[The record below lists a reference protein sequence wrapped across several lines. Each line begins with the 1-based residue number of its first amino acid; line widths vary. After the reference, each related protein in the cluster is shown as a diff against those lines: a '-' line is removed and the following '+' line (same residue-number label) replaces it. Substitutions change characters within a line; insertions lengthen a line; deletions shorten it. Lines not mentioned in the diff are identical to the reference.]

1 MGSFIFDRKIYIV
14 VVTSHSHMSFADKIY
29 NLLNNFSTEHF
40 QDSAEATISAGDF
53 DILMR
58 NIGEALSSEKG

>member
-1 MGSFIFDRKIYIV
+1 
-14 VVTSHSHMSFADKIY
+14 MSFVDKIY

-40 QDSAEATISAGDF
+40 QDSAEVTISAEDF

-58 NIGEALSSEKG
+58 KIGDVLSDEKD

>member
-1 MGSFIFDRKIYIV
+1 MNL
-14 VVTSHSHMSFADKIY
+14 AEKIY

-40 QDSAEATISAGDF
+40 GDSAEATLSAGDF

-58 NIGEALSSEKG
+58 KIGDVLSCEKA